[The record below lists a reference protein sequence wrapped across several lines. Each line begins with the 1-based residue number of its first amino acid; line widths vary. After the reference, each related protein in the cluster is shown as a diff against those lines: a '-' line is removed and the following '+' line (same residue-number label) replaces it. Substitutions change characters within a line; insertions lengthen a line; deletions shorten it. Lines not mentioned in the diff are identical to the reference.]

1 MKLDLKKIF
10 FVIVVFCNIT
20 PLFSQGE
27 LTSDEYYLYYLNDK
41 VVNIIKESIPDKKFN
56 KIVKKELELNSN
68 SLYVTIYQDSSGN
81 ILDVETVEDKRIN
94 LFNKK
99 NIKKIKANIK
109 KLEPLNIF
117 VSLDTITY
125 SSKKKF
131 FTLHKNSSFTLVIKL
146 SRVWDEFHKN
156 MMDKYNNGL

>member
-27 LTSDEYYLYYLNDK
+27 LISDDYYLSYLNNK
-41 VVNIIKESIPDKKFN
+41 VVNVIKESIPDKKFN

-81 ILDVETVEDKRIN
+81 ILDVETVENKRIN

-109 KLEPLNIF
+109 KLGPLNI
-117 VSLDTITY
+117 VVCDDVITY

-131 FTLHKNSSFTLVIKL
+131 FTLHKKSRLSLVIKL
-146 SRVWDEFHKN
+146 SRTWSEYEKN
-156 MMDKYNNGL
+156 RMDKYNNGL